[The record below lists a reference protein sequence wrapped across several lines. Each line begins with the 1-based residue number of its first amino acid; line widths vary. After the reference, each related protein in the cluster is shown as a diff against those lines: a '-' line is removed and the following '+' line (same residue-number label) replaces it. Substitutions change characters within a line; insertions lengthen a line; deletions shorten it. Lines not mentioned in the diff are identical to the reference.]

1 MRRKKGQAWES
12 RASRNLGNR
21 IVFHESMF
29 IKCATHFER
38 REMIRGSM
46 NMHCCRQVATFRFRK
61 VQIEGYVGQWLHW
74 DSLSPDFFRQKAK
87 ADPSRS
93 LLRRLGTVLEPS
105 TYPWPVMVVRMLFLS
120 SLFSRPIN
128 AGIPA
133 EVGLL
138 LSSPLSFS
146 SLPSLKKEV
155 AWVEGDTGVKT
166 VECVLAP
173 LVAILFRS

>member
-1 MRRKKGQAWES
+1 
-12 RASRNLGNR
+12 
-21 IVFHESMF
+21 
-29 IKCATHFER
+29 
-38 REMIRGSM
+38 
-46 NMHCCRQVATFRFRK
+46 MHCCRQVATFRFRK
-61 VQIEGYVGQWLHW
+61 VQIKGYVGQWLHW

-105 TYPWPVMVVRMLFLS
+105 TYPW
-120 SLFSRPIN
+120 
-128 AGIPA
+128 PA